1 MKILVVGGGSG
12 GHITPAVAV
21 VRELLEKQPRA
32 RVEFWTDRK
41 YYKNVVKITT
51 ELGVRWG
58 SDAGTIR
65 GKVPYIRVRKVCAG
79 KFRRYAGWTW
89 RDWIRNWWIVLKD
102 LVFGNIVGFF
112 GFVGGIIQG
121 FWRLLLPSR
130 RPDVIFLKGGF
141 VGLPVGLVAQ
151 KLKIPYVVHESDA
164 VPGLANRILMKHAT
178 VVATGWKSL
187 KMEGACIVQT
197 GIPVA
202 PEFKAVTPAQQKNLK
217 KDFGFDQ
224 NKPLVVVTG
233 GSQGSENINE
243 AMKEILP
250 EMLKFANVGLVAG
263 RKHYENMVELKRY
276 EEWDKAKLKS
286 NFRMWEFNS
295 AMSDLLGA
303 ADVVVSRAG
312 ATTIAELAALEK
324 AVILVPFERLPGGHQ
339 LRNAKDLYAMDA
351 VLMVEDERMRQQ
363 PVILLNEVRH
373 LVRAPRE
380 RALLAEKLRAAATP
394 DAAARLATILVEV
407 ANGSTKIEEMTTGQ
421 KNDPDNGVNEAEITE
436 KKFGDKAEDKKESE
450 KTDQR
455 SENPAKP
462 LISDIEKVESV
473 EQEVMRKEAKKGQGF
488 QEENSSKT
496 RKLRVY
502 KAEKKRMEKMKRK
515 IKKRS
520 TEDWK

>member
-1 MKILVVGGGSG
+1 MKVLVVGGGSG

-21 VRELLEKQPRA
+21 VREILEKQPRSK
-32 RVEFWTDRK
+32 VEFWTDRR

-51 ELGVRWG
+51 EIGVRWG
-58 SDAGTIR
+58 SQAQQGNRKI
-65 GKVPYIRVRKVCAG
+65 PYIRVRKVCAG

-89 RDWIRNWWIVLKD
+89 KDWFKNWRIVLKD

-112 GFVGGIIQG
+112 GFTGGLVQS
-121 FWRLLLPSR
+121 FWRLLPKKK

-151 KLKIPYVVHESDA
+151 KLGIPYVVHESDA

-178 VVATGWKSL
+178 VVATGWKGL
-187 KMEGACIVQT
+187 KLEDETICVVQT

-202 PEFKAVTPAQQKNLK
+202 PEFKVVSEAQQKKLK
-217 KDFGFDQ
+217 KDFGFD
-224 NKPLVVVTG
+224 PERSLVVVTG

-243 AMKEILP
+243 AMREILP

-263 RKHYENMVELKRY
+263 RKHYEGMVELKRY

-295 AMSDLLGA
+295 AMHELLGA

-339 LRNAKDLYAMDA
+339 LKNAKDLQGAGA
-351 VLMVEDERMRQQ
+351 VEMIEDEKMQQ
-363 PVILLNEVRH
+363 SPKLLLEAVRH

-380 RALLAEKLRAAATP
+380 RTELASKLHDEAKP
-394 DAAARLATILVEV
+394 DAAARLATIILEV
-407 ANGSTKIEEMTTGQ
+407 GAGDEQWK
-421 KNDPDNGVNEAEITE
+421 KPEAE
-436 KKFGDKAEDKKESE
+436 KAEVNASEKSAGKKE
-450 KTDQR
+450 
-455 SENPAKP
+455 
-462 LISDIEKVESV
+462 
-473 EQEVMRKEAKKGQGF
+473 
-488 QEENSSKT
+488 
-496 RKLRVY
+496 
-502 KAEKKRMEKMKRK
+502 KA
-515 IKKRS
+515 
-520 TEDWK
+520 